1 MAVMNIMRRVCGAM
15 RLELTVLTAAALLP
29 FGIARAQGTA
39 GNGTPKPQMMAT
51 DAEPDWEV
59 ATVRPSNPD
68 DTNGQRIRF
77 RGRYVMILDHTVE
90 DILLI
95 AYGVQKSQLAG
106 EPDWVKT
113 ERWDVDGVPDAEGEP
128 NMRQL
133 QAMMQKILVGRFELK
148 LHREQR
154 VMSVFALTV
163 AKGGPKMTPDASD
176 PNGWINQQNSA
187 ANGRDVENLN
197 NASMPDLGQILQFRV
212 NRPVVDQTGLKGRY
226 DFKLQWTT
234 DEAQTTQP
242 DAPPGLFTAI
252 QEQIGLKLEPVK
264 APADVLVI
272 DNVQRPGAN

>member
-1 MAVMNIMRRVCGAM
+1 MNIMRRACGAM

-29 FGIARAQGTA
+29 FGIARVQGTA

-95 AYGVQKSQLAG
+95 GYGVQKSQLAG

-133 QAMMQKILVGRFELK
+133 QAMMQKILVERFELK

-187 ANGRDVENLN
+187 ANGRDIENLK
-197 NASMPDLGQILQFRV
+197 NASMPDLAQILQFRV
-212 NRPVVDQTGLKGRY
+212 NRPVVDQAGLKGRY

>member
-1 MAVMNIMRRVCGAM
+1 MNIMRRVCGAM

-29 FGIARAQGTA
+29 FGIARVQGTA

-95 AYGVQKSQLAG
+95 GYGVQKSQLAG

-128 NMRQL
+128 NMSSCR
-133 QAMMQKILVGRFELK
+133 R
-148 LHREQR
+148 
-154 VMSVFALTV
+154 
-163 AKGGPKMTPDASD
+163 
-176 PNGWINQQNSA
+176 
-187 ANGRDVENLN
+187 
-197 NASMPDLGQILQFRV
+197 
-212 NRPVVDQTGLKGRY
+212 
-226 DFKLQWTT
+226 
-234 DEAQTTQP
+234 
-242 DAPPGLFTAI
+242 
-252 QEQIGLKLEPVK
+252 
-264 APADVLVI
+264 
-272 DNVQRPGAN
+272 